1 MSAYAVGRKAI
12 GICDRCGFE
21 YPLHELR
28 KETINQFQVNLKV
41 CPQCWDPDQ
50 PQTLLGKFPITDAQA
65 LRDPRPDTGA
75 AESRS
80 LSGFDPVR
88 GMELRGSIGIAHGA
102 VS

>member
-1 MSAYAVGRKAI
+1 MSAYAVGKKAI
-12 GICDRCGFE
+12 GDCDRCGFQ

-28 KETINQFQVNLKV
+28 KETVNEFQINLKV

-50 PQTLLGKFPITDAQA
+50 PQNLLGRFPITDAQA
-65 LRDPRPDTGA
+65 LRDPRPDQGA

-80 LSGFDPVR
+80 LSAFDPVR
-88 GMELRGSIGIAHGA
+88 GMELRGSVGNPHGE

>member
-1 MSAYAVGRKAI
+1 MSAYAVGKKAI
-12 GICDRCGFE
+12 GDCDRCGFQ

-28 KETINQFQVNLKV
+28 KETVNEFQINLKV

-50 PQTLLGKFPITDAQA
+50 PQNLLGRFPITDAQA
-65 LRDPRPDTGA
+65 LRDPRPDQGA

-80 LSGFDPVR
+80 LSAFDPVR
-88 GMELRGSIGIAHGA
+88 GMELRGSVGNAHGE